1 MQSSFDPAILTSSPL
16 RQLYEV
22 LTVFEAQRD
31 WSIAA
36 RAALLDR
43 VAARLPRAHQPD
55 VFLLHSMLEELGVD
69 VGSLSDLSTDEGE
82 EVPAIS
88 RLSRSNAPAQ
98 SKFTQKISGSTSLA
112 KTPPT
117 LSPQLA
123 SLMTTRE
130 IELGEDRK
138 THRNTTDGRVC
149 RYTSLR
155 RLYIGLHAFYNLQSI
170 ILVNV

>member
-36 RAALLDR
+36 RAALLDQ

-130 IELGEDRK
+130 MSALVMLQLFGEMSERRIESWGRIAKLIV
-138 THRNTTDGRVC
+138 TQPMDGFAGIRP
-149 RYTSLR
+149 
-155 RLYIGLHAFYNLQSI
+155 
-170 ILVNV
+170 

>member
-130 IELGEDRK
+130 MSALVMLQLFGEMSERRIESWGRIAKLIV
-138 THRNTTDGRVC
+138 TQPMDGFAGIRP
-149 RYTSLR
+149 
-155 RLYIGLHAFYNLQSI
+155 
-170 ILVNV
+170 

>member
-1 MQSSFDPAILTSSPL
+1 MQSSFDPAVLTSSPL

-36 RAALLDR
+36 RAALLDQ

-130 IELGEDRK
+130 MSALVMLQLFGEMSERRIESWGRIAKLIV
-138 THRNTTDGRVC
+138 TQPMDGFAGIRP
-149 RYTSLR
+149 
-155 RLYIGLHAFYNLQSI
+155 
-170 ILVNV
+170 